1 MNRSIL
7 IIICDF
13 LLVTLVAFS
22 SFEEKPSQQAQSLS
36 ANVPQPTEDSKEVVG
51 TLKLALED
59 EKQTREKLTQDLQ
72 AQEKALS
79 EREQKLKEYQENLRR
94 SEEQARQI
102 EQQRTALAQQVQAS
116 TESRKE

>member
-22 SFEEKPSQQAQSLS
+22 NFEERSQQPAEPIPSNAPKPS
-36 ANVPQPTEDSKEVVG
+36 DSGQEVVG

-59 EKQTREKLTQDLQ
+59 EKQTREKLTADLRT
-72 AQEKALS
+72 QEQALS
-79 EREQKLKEYQENLRR
+79 EREQKLKEFQENLRR
-94 SEEQARQI
+94 SEEQAKQI
-102 EQQRTALAQQVQAS
+102 EQQRSALAQQ
-116 TESRKE
+116 